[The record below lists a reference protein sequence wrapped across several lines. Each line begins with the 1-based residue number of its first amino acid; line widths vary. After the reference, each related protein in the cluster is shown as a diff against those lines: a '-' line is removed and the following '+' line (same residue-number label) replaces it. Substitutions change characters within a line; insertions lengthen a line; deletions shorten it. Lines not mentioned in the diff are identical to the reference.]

1 MYDES
6 DAEFDRLQAEAE
18 RIDAIVDE
26 EYYSRMKDLDAIEE
40 VINRNADILA
50 TDLYSEPT
58 AAFFVDAATT
68 AIEDYSDLLARFVLK
83 HEMVLE
89 TIKRCVRNECEQ
101 DLNL

>member
-1 MYDES
+1 MYNES

-26 EYYSRMKDLDAIEE
+26 EYDSRMVDLEKLAMT
-40 VINRNADILA
+40 VSNNADILNVE
-50 TDLYSEPT
+50 LYGDS
-58 AAFFVDAATT
+58 
-68 AIEDYSDLLARFVLK
+68 AIELTEVSIISHSYLVARMILK
-83 HEMVLE
+83 HDKVLE

>member
-26 EYYSRMKDLDAIEE
+26 EYDSRMKSIGAVAMTIE
-40 VINRNADILA
+40 NNADILDR
-50 TDLYSEPT
+50 TLFPDLPETEEYLIKHS
-58 AAFFVDAATT
+58 
-68 AIEDYSDLLARFVLK
+68 YLLARMLLK
-83 HEMVLE
+83 HEQVLE

>member
-26 EYYSRMKDLDAIEE
+26 EYDSRMKDLEAIATVVE
-40 VINRNADILA
+40 NNADILVS
-50 TDLYSEPT
+50 DIFNDC
-58 AAFFVDAATT
+58 AFNEVDEQI
-68 AIEDYSDLLARFVLK
+68 IEIYPYLLARMILNHDK
-83 HEMVLE
+83 VLE